1 VIPVARELLLYWA
14 AGADQ
19 NRYLKSS
26 KLYYKQ
32 YICHHM
38 YVYVISVRHRKWAV
52 GLRTHKSLS
61 QWSYIHVSV
70 KLCKALVT

>member
-1 VIPVARELLLYWA
+1 MVTVIDSTSIRLRFDSFTEEEQWRAGTIFLYWG

-38 YVYVISVRHRKWAV
+38 YVIAD
-52 GLRTHKSLS
+52 LL
-61 QWSYIHVSV
+61 
-70 KLCKALVT
+70 